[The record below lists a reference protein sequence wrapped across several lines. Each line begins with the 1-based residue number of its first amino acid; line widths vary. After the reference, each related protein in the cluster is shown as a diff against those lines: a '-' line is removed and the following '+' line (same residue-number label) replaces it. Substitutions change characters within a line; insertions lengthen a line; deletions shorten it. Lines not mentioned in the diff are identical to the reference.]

1 MLRSILVFV
10 CILLSACAGS
20 INPFL
25 DTAASLMAEQPD
37 SAYRVLS
44 AIDKAEI
51 RGERAK
57 ARYALLYTQAQD
69 KNWIDVDNDSL
80 IRIAVDYY
88 KDHGENIDK
97 AKAFYYSGV
106 VYYNASDIDEAMKA
120 FVNARIY
127 AEKTDDQYLKG
138 LIYSMIGDLY
148 YSQYSFD
155 EALQMYSSAIDA
167 FASLGLDENRLLVL
181 QSKGFAQVATGHS
194 EAALKSLEEAE
205 ELAWKVDNP
214 QAVMSILATLTSVA
228 IKNDPATIHKLKAR
242 LFDFYRQYTGNVI
255 PIDHYAVVGH
265 LYRVDNKID
274 SAKYYYVKYFEN
286 NQNITFDNI
295 GTLLVLSSL
304 EYESKNYKKAYE
316 YEKLYSLSSDS
327 LNQVQRT
334 NLIQSLERKYKTEYL
349 QAQYETLQFKHKYE
363 IASFILILF
372 LIGIAIT
379 YIVIYYKRTIVRR
392 NQQLAEYESYIG
404 EVQAHYSELQDKYL
418 SLTKNAHVQDERSQ
432 ALFEVLGNRIQSLK
446 QILEWASRYEKDP
459 GKFYS
464 QFKEHIKLAS
474 GKNRDLAEDVIAIA
488 NLTNDGIIDHL
499 QTLYP
504 SLSQH
509 ELCYCGFISL
519 GFSHEC
525 IRIIYSHTNVY
536 SIYTMRSKIRS
547 KIGLVNNAIS
557 LEHHIESLMGK
568 TEIEAAI

>member
-106 VYYNASDIDEAMKA
+106 VYYNASNIDEAMKA

-127 AEKTDDQYLKG
+127 AEKTDDDYLKG
-138 LIYSMIGDLY
+138 LIYSVLGSLY
-148 YSQYSFD
+148 YSQLSFD
-155 EALQMYSSAIDA
+155 EAIEMFSSAIEVFSTIGRNSNLLYILRDKGLA
-167 FASLGLDENRLLVL
+167 LSIQGYNTEAVKILSQAEQLALELGDTQMAVKIVASLTTISLRDDPSRVSRWKSKLFKTYRDYAEN
-181 QSKGFAQVATGHS
+181 
-194 EAALKSLEEAE
+194 
-205 ELAWKVDNP
+205 D
-214 QAVMSILATLTSVA
+214 
-228 IKNDPATIHKLKAR
+228 
-242 LFDFYRQYTGNVI
+242 I
-255 PIDHYAVVGH
+255 PIEDYAIVGNIYE
-265 LYRVDNKID
+265 LENKID
-274 SAKYYYVKYFEN
+274 SANYYYSKYLESN
-286 NQNITFDNI
+286 PNISSENI
-295 GTLLVLSSL
+295 GILAILASL
-304 EYESKNYKKAYE
+304 EKDAENYKKAYE
-316 YEKLYSLSSDS
+316 YENLYSSAADS
-327 LNQVQRT
+327 ISRVQQD
-334 NLIQSLERKYKTEYL
+334 NLIQSLDKKYKNEFL
-349 QAQYETLQFKHKYE
+349 QAENETLRFKHKYE
-363 IASFILILF
+363 IACFIFILF

-446 QILEWASRYEKDP
+446 QILEWASRYEKNP
-459 GKFYS
+459 EKFYS

-568 TEIEAAI
+568 TEIEAVI